1 MAHTHSFFHSAAE
14 SSSES
19 GDEGGSG
26 SGSIEEDG
34 KNLAVSSP
42 ASDKLIEEERQ
53 ASNDAKNEETDRYLE
68 KLQEPAVPE
77 AVASNPAPTSS
88 EAADKIAD
96 ELKEFRFLA
105 LMGDYAGRFW
115 NILKSA
121 AAATNRDVPDSV
133 ETMRDS
139 LRLEDVI
146 GAGYHTETLGI
157 CLKHLEEEGKTAT
170 PDMARLA
177 IEIYTDRNLSCHS
190 KIGKRG
196 VARDLPA
203 LGRAIAKDI
212 VTLDRF
218 LPDNQRPNRQTLE
231 DLMRFYSVSAAWFY
245 ATGGDQTTTAPPS
258 PPTPE
263 DHSDAFK
270 FSGLRDVSPVKS
282 RSVSPSE
289 RTVSGSSQ
297 LSSNRPSAN
306 PDSATVE
313 EGPRA
318 DYGILEV
325 IAKLQSTGSE
335 KASIAIEDSRKRLLA
350 TLDSLE
356 HEEEPRRKRGRYN

>member
-1 MAHTHSFFHSAAE
+1 M
-14 SSSES
+14 SS
-19 GDEGGSG
+19 
-26 SGSIEEDG
+26 
-34 KNLAVSSP
+34 L

-53 ASNDAKNEETDRYLE
+53 ASNDAKDEETDRYLE

-77 AVASNPAPTSS
+77 AVASNSEPTSS

-96 ELKEFRFLA
+96 ELKEFRFL

-121 AAATNRDVPDSV
+121 AAATNQKVPDSV
-133 ETMRDS
+133 EIMRDS
-139 LRLEDVI
+139 LRREGVN
-146 GAGYHTETLGI
+146 GVGEFTETI
-157 CLKHLEEEGKTAT
+157 DKCLKHLEEEGKTAT

-177 IEIYTDRNLSCHS
+177 IEIYTQRNLSCHS
-190 KIGKRG
+190 KVGKRG

-212 VTLDRF
+212 ETLDRF
-218 LPDNQRPNRQTLE
+218 LPDNQRPNRQTLV
-231 DLMRFYSVSAAWFY
+231 DLMRFYRDSAAWFY
-245 ATGGDQTTTAPPS
+245 ATGGDQTTAPPS
-258 PPTPE
+258 SPIPE
-263 DHSDAFK
+263 DHSDAFNL
-270 FSGLRDVSPVKS
+270 SGLRDVSPVKS

-306 PDSATVE
+306 PVSTTVE

-325 IAKLQSTGSE
+325 IEKLQSTGSE
-335 KASIAIEDSRKRLLA
+335 KASIAIEESRKGLLA
-350 TLDSLE
+350 TLDSLQ

>member
-1 MAHTHSFFHSAAE
+1 MAYTHSFFQSAIE
-14 SSSES
+14 SLSES
-19 GDEGGSG
+19 GDEGGLG

-34 KNLAVSSP
+34 GNLAVSSP
-42 ASDKLIEEERQ
+42 ASDNLIEQERQ
-53 ASNDAKNEETDRYLE
+53 ASNDAKDEETDRYLE

-77 AVASNPAPTSS
+77 AVASNSEPTSS

-121 AAATNRDVPDSV
+121 AAATNRGVPDSV

-139 LRLEDVI
+139 LCLEDAI
-146 GAGYHTETLGI
+146 GEGYHTETLGI
-157 CLKHLEEEGKTAT
+157 CLKHLGEEGKTAT

-177 IEIYTDRNLSCHS
+177 LDIYTQRNLTCHS

-203 LGRAIAKDI
+203 LGRAIDEDI
-212 VTLDRF
+212 VTLDRV
-218 LPDNQRPNRQTLE
+218 LPDYRRPKRQTLE
-231 DLMRFYSVSAAWFY
+231 DLMRFYRESAAWFY
-245 ATGGDQTTTAPPS
+245 ATGGDQTTAPPS
-258 PPTPE
+258 SPIPE
-263 DHSDAFK
+263 DHSDAFNL
-270 FSGLRDVSPVKS
+270 SGLRDVSPVKS

-306 PDSATVE
+306 PVSATVE

-325 IAKLQSTGSE
+325 IEKLQSTGSE
-335 KASIAIEDSRKRLLA
+335 RASIAIEDSRKRLLA